1 MHAYIFATTS
11 GPQNIPQALLPIKGR
26 SVIDYLL
33 DDMLGQKDITT
44 ITILTTKTLSPLL
57 NKHVRTI
64 YGDRPI
70 EIEIGQTITDINEDV
85 LICQGALYSSLKMQD
100 LIRAFKQHKTAITPE
115 YQKDGKSIPI
125 PHCIIPKQE
134 LPLYSPHI
142 GEHGL
147 GQDGTRGMRVQNM
160 GTGFCY
166 EASSLL

>member
-1 MHAYIFATTS
+1 MHAFIFATS
-11 GPQNIPQALLPIKGR
+11 AGPQGIPQALLPVKGR
-26 SVIDYLL
+26 PVLDYLL
-33 DDMLGQKDITT
+33 DDICDQKDVTKITVITT
-44 ITILTTKTLSPLL
+44 TTLMSLIKKHLQNAYGTRDISITTEKTMD
-57 NKHVRTI
+57 
-64 YGDRPI
+64 GDS
-70 EIEIGQTITDINEDV
+70 DA

-134 LPLYSPHI
+134 LPLYSPYI
-142 GEHGL
+142 GENGL
-147 GQDGTRGMRVQNM
+147 GPDGTRDMRVQNI